1 MTVYLKSNPNVKAV
15 IIGTRSSDP
24 GCTNVEFMQP
34 SDGNWPKM
42 MRVNPIIK
50 WRYSDIWSFI
60 RYVWFQLSNKMSIA
74 TNFSHKIL
82 SLKLVFLAKVSYLE

>member
-24 GCTNVEFMQP
+24 GCTNAEFMQP

-50 WRYSDIWSFI
+50 WRYSDIWTFI
-60 RYVWFQLSNKMSIA
+60 RYV
-74 TNFSHKIL
+74 
-82 SLKLVFLAKVSYLE
+82 

>member
-60 RYVWFQLSNKMSIA
+60 RYVWKTTYRSMIQTRIYINQ
-74 TNFSHKIL
+74 
-82 SLKLVFLAKVSYLE
+82 